1 MKKSKFYPLYFL
13 VPIFLVYGLFYLLP
27 ITLGEVYA
35 FTDWNIYKSD
45 IQFIG
50 FENFKQM
57 FMDSTT
63 AKTFWRSIS
72 NTLYFAFA
80 TLIISNIIA
89 LLLALALNK
98 DLKTKG
104 ALRLIYY
111 IPTMLCP
118 LAVGLIFSSIYNP
131 NYGLINSLLR
141 SIGLESLTQQW
152 LADPKLAMDCV
163 VVAGIWK
170 RFGMTTLIYLAG
182 LQGIPKEYLEAAA
195 IDGSSAAQKF
205 FHITLPLLISS
216 VTINMFLGL
225 VEGLKVF
232 DFVISLTKG
241 GPGTQTQVLA
251 TMVYKELASG
261 RYGAATAY
269 ELVLNVIIA
278 ILGFAM
284 LILMKKREVEL

>member
-1 MKKSKFYPLYFL
+1 M
-13 VPIFLVYGLFYLLP
+13 
-27 ITLGEVYA
+27 
-35 FTDWNIYKSD
+35 
-45 IQFIG
+45 
-50 FENFKQM
+50 
-57 FMDSTT
+57 
-63 AKTFWRSIS
+63 
-72 NTLYFAFA
+72 
-80 TLIISNIIA
+80 
-89 LLLALALNK
+89 NK